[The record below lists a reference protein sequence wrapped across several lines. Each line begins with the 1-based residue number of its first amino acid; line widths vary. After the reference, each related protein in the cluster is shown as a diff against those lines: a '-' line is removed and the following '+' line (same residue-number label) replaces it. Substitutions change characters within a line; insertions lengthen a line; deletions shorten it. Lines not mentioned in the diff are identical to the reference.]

1 MPKMSFENHIMTQ
14 FDEELEEIR
23 TQLMEMGG
31 KVEQQLKNSIQ
42 AVIKADSSLAEEVI
56 REEQLVD
63 EMEVDID
70 EACILI
76 IARRQPAASDLRF
89 VMMVTKAINDLERIG
104 DEARKIANHAVI
116 LSEQDGLSQ
125 GYKEVRH
132 LGDSVSSMLA
142 NALDAFARFDVDA
155 AMKTLEEDAQVDLDY
170 KSALRELVTYMME
183 DPRSISRAINI
194 LWVVRSLERIG
205 DHSKNLCEQIV
216 YVVKGKDIRHQ
227 QLMVYFLIETEA

>member
-1 MPKMSFENHIMTQ
+1 MLEEEKMPKLSFENHITKQ
-14 FDEELEEIR
+14 FDEDLEEIR
-23 TQLMEMGG
+23 TRLMEMGG
-31 KVEQQLKNSIQ
+31 KVEQQLKNAIQ

-56 REEQLVD
+56 REERLVD

-89 VMMVTKAINDLERIG
+89 VMMVTKAVNDLERIG
-104 DEARKIANHAVI
+104 DEAKKIANHAII
-116 LSEQDGLSQ
+116 LSEQDSLSQ

-132 LGDSVSSMLA
+132 LGSSVSAMLA

-155 AMKTLEEDAQVDLDY
+155 AMSTLEEDAQIDLDY

-205 DHSKNLCEQIV
+205 DHAKNLCEQIV

-227 QLMVYFLIETEA
+227 

>member
-31 KVEQQLKNSIQ
+31 KVEQQLKNAIQ

-56 REEQLVD
+56 REERLVD

-132 LGDSVSSMLA
+132 LGDSVSGMLT

-155 AMKTLEEDAQVDLDY
+155 AMKTLNEDAQVDLDY

-205 DHSKNLCEQIV
+205 DHAKNLCEQIV

-227 QLMVYFLIETEA
+227 

>member
-31 KVEQQLKNSIQ
+31 KVEQQLKDSIQ

-56 REEQLVD
+56 REERLVD

-132 LGDSVSSMLA
+132 LGDSVSGMLA
-142 NALDAFARFDVDA
+142 NALDAFARFDVEA
-155 AMKTLEEDAQVDLDY
+155 AMKTLEEDAQVDMDY

-205 DHSKNLCEQIV
+205 DHAKNLCEQIV

-227 QLMVYFLIETEA
+227 

>member
-56 REEQLVD
+56 KEERLVD

-132 LGDSVSSMLA
+132 LGDSVSGMLT

-155 AMKTLEEDAQVDLDY
+155 AMKTLNEDAQVDLDY

-205 DHSKNLCEQIV
+205 DHAKNLCEQIV

-227 QLMVYFLIETEA
+227 

>member
-1 MPKMSFENHIMTQ
+1 MPKMTFENHIMKQ
-14 FDEELEEIR
+14 FDEVLEEIR

-31 KVEQQLKNSIQ
+31 KVEQQLKNAIR

-56 REEQLVD
+56 HDERLVD

-89 VMMVTKAINDLERIG
+89 VMMVTKAVNDLERIG
-104 DEARKIANHAVI
+104 DEAKKIANHAII
-116 LSEQDGLSQ
+116 LSEQDSLSQ

-132 LGDSVSSMLA
+132 LGSSVSAILA
-142 NALDAFARFDVDA
+142 NALDAFARFDVKA
-155 AMKTLEEDAQVDLDY
+155 AMSTLEEDAQIDLDY
-170 KSALRELVTYMME
+170 KTALRELVTYMME

-205 DHSKNLCEQIV
+205 DHAKNLCEQIV

-227 QLMVYFLIETEA
+227 

>member
-56 REEQLVD
+56 REERLVD

-132 LGDSVSSMLA
+132 LGDSVSGMLA

-205 DHSKNLCEQIV
+205 DHAKNLCEQIV

-227 QLMVYFLIETEA
+227 

>member
-31 KVEQQLKNSIQ
+31 KVEQQLKNAIQ

-56 REEQLVD
+56 REERLVD

-132 LGDSVSSMLA
+132 LGDSVSGMLA
-142 NALDAFARFDVDA
+142 NALDAFARFDVEA
-155 AMKTLEEDAQVDLDY
+155 AMNTLEEDAQVDLDY

-205 DHSKNLCEQIV
+205 DHAKNLCEQIV

-227 QLMVYFLIETEA
+227 

>member
-1 MPKMSFENHIMTQ
+1 
-14 FDEELEEIR
+14 
-23 TQLMEMGG
+23 
-31 KVEQQLKNSIQ
+31 
-42 AVIKADSSLAEEVI
+42 
-56 REEQLVD
+56 
-63 EMEVDID
+63 
-70 EACILI
+70 LI

-104 DEARKIANHAVI
+104 DESRKIANHAVI

-132 LGDSVSSMLA
+132 LGDSVSGMLA

-205 DHSKNLCEQIV
+205 DHAKNLCEQIV

-227 QLMVYFLIETEA
+227 

>member
-31 KVEQQLKNSIQ
+31 KVEQQLKNAIQ

-56 REEQLVD
+56 KEERLVD

-104 DEARKIANHAVI
+104 DESRKIANHAVI

-132 LGDSVSSMLA
+132 LGDSVSGMLA

-155 AMKTLEEDAQVDLDY
+155 AMKTLNEDAQVDLDY

-205 DHSKNLCEQIV
+205 DHAKNLCEQIV

-227 QLMVYFLIETEA
+227 

>member
-1 MPKMSFENHIMTQ
+1 
-14 FDEELEEIR
+14 
-23 TQLMEMGG
+23 
-31 KVEQQLKNSIQ
+31 
-42 AVIKADSSLAEEVI
+42 
-56 REEQLVD
+56 VD

-104 DEARKIANHAVI
+104 DESRKIANHAVI

-132 LGDSVSSMLA
+132 LGDSVSGMLA

-205 DHSKNLCEQIV
+205 DHAKNLCEQIV

-227 QLMVYFLIETEA
+227 

>member
-1 MPKMSFENHIMTQ
+1 MTFENHIMKQ

-31 KVEQQLKNSIQ
+31 KVEQQLKNAIK

-56 REEQLVD
+56 RDERLVD

-89 VMMVTKAINDLERIG
+89 VMMVTKAVNDLERIG
-104 DEARKIANHAVI
+104 DEAKKIANHAII
-116 LSEQDGLSQ
+116 LSEQDSLSQ

-132 LGDSVSSMLA
+132 LGSSVSAMLA
-142 NALDAFARFDVDA
+142 NALDAFARFDVKA
-155 AMKTLEEDAQVDLDY
+155 AMSTLEEDAQIDLDY
-170 KSALRELVTYMME
+170 KTALRELVTYMME

-227 QLMVYFLIETEA
+227 